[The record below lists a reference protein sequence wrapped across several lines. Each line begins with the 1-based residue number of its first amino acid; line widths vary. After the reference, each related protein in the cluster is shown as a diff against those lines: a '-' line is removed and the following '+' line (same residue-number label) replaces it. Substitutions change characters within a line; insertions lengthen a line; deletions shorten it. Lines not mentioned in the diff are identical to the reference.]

1 MANPEKEIDR
11 SRKNTKI
18 LPLSF
23 PRDGSIDMQHTVIG
37 LMKYNRGSPRELPIK
52 TPATQIFL
60 PLPMSGI
67 EDNIALQYQDVP
79 LGAVGGLLAPAKG
92 IAGEAAKAAGGA
104 LALGGFLATSAL
116 GAAGDVLKEAGIL
129 GEGAAKFAGQGKE
142 AAAQAIGMAENPNM
156 SLSFQG
162 VELRTHNFTW
172 RLIAKSIAESVAIE
186 NIINT
191 LKINALPQKV
201 FGAGFHLGYPNIAIL
216 SFFPTNLIKISD
228 LGCFITS
235 INVKYDGDG
244 YPVFFK
250 GNKPVII
257 DLSVSFKERA
267 ILTSDDY
274 YDYASDATHPAG
286 DPTKGKFIQPP
297 IGG

>member
-11 SRKNTKI
+11 SRKNTKT
-18 LPLSF
+18 LPYSF
-23 PRDGSIDMQHTVIG
+23 PRDGSIDNQHTVIG
-37 LMKYNRGSPRELPIK
+37 LMKYNRGSPRELPKKLNPVYIY
-52 TPATQIFL
+52 L

-92 IAGEAAKAAGGA
+92 IAAKAAKAAGGA

-129 GEGAAKFAGQGKE
+129 GEGAAKFADQGKE
-142 AAAQAIGMAENPNM
+142 ALAQGVGMADNPNL

-162 VELRTHNFTW
+162 VELRTHIFTW
-172 RLIAKSIAESVAIE
+172 RLIAKSVAESIAIE
-186 NIINT
+186 SIINT

-201 FGAGFHLGYPNIAIL
+201 FGAGFHLGYPSIAIL

-250 GNKPVII
+250 GDKPVII

-267 ILTSDDY
+267 IITSDDY
-274 YDYASDATHPAG
+274 YDYAASLEKPYG